1 MPKWDNSG
9 HLGVKE
15 SLHNEEM
22 QGMGGS
28 SISMVTKGREREDWE
43 LRRGR
48 AWRSERTMFLFGR
61 PEPAHSLDH

>member
-28 SISMVTKGREREDWE
+28 SISMVTKGRERGLGTEE
-43 LRRGR
+43 G
-48 AWRSERTMFLFGR
+48 EGM
-61 PEPAHSLDH
+61 EE